1 MRVSPIPQG
10 NNGRCHL
17 AGFRDDHFQAAFT
30 LRNGSLEEVFSANQE
45 TWDISRVAKSF
56 RLEWPRFD
64 THQKVIQYWNTAISD
79 FEKGQTKWGINRVVE
94 LQLEPGTCFKRMART
109 TFQHPNDEPS
119 FVDPTPREK
128 SEIARSES
136 QLASFLDRLNAIC
149 RVIDPNM
156 VGLTAT
162 GIEISQLLI
171 LTCIEIENQ
180 MRLVLQKNGYSKG
193 RFDTSDFV
201 KLLQPLH
208 LDEWQLNFLRY
219 PWLDIFAPFLG
230 WDCTAPTKSLVWWLR
245 YNQAKHNS
253 DRINDQPTLNDVF
266 DAIAAYASVLSS
278 QFGVPTVLRKR
289 YEIRQD
295 LSLVSYPEFSEEEMY
310 IPIHALQPALKR
322 VDFPFNR

>member
-1 MRVSPIPQG
+1 LNFNWSREHAS
-10 NNGRCHL
+10 REW
-17 AGFRDDHFQAAFT
+17 
-30 LRNGSLEEVFSANQE
+30 LEQ
-45 TWDISRVAKSF
+45 
-56 RLEWPRFD
+56 
-64 THQKVIQYWNTAISD
+64 
-79 FEKGQTKWGINRVVE
+79 
-94 LQLEPGTCFKRMART
+94 

-149 RVIDPNM
+149 RVIDPNI